1 LVRYLNNATGGWNG
15 KTTVRLA
22 PTVDAIFGGLH
33 AVAFGLDQLLS
44 RLPDALVRPAA
55 DLTLYDDRRDRDA
68 ADVAVE
74 ASERV
79 LAVRDVAMDLVDAI
93 TEVRRLTV
101 HLGHDLDAGGDVE

>member
-1 LVRYLNNATGGWNG
+1 MTTG
-15 KTTVRLA
+15 
-22 PTVDAIFGGLH
+22 
-33 AVAFGLDQLLS
+33 
-44 RLPDALVRPAA
+44 
-55 DLTLYDDRRDRDA
+55 RDRDA

-101 HLGHDLDAGGDVE
+101 HLGHDLDAGVTSSEVVEAFRGLALDRIRRYRIHCARHRGRAAARPTDSWRNAVDREEDLSDA